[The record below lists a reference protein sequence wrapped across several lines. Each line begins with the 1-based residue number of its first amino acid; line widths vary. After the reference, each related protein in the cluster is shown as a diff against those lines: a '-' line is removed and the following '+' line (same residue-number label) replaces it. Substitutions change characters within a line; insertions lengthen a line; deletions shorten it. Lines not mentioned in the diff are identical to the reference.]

1 MVNFI
6 IRLVGYALL
15 LGVASRIAQTLWTQ
29 NGLDGVASLQP
40 VHDTGVTALLIAPIV
55 LALLGVG
62 VLRGACV
69 FLGCALAG
77 AAITAPFVL
86 TRVVGL

>member
-1 MVNFI
+1 MINFI

-15 LGVASRIAQTLWTQ
+15 LGVASRIAQTLWS
-29 NGLDGVASLQP
+29 NEGLDGNAILQP
-40 VHDTGVTALLIAPIV
+40 FHDEGITVLLLAPVV

-62 VLRGACV
+62 ILRGVCL

-77 AAITAPFVL
+77 AAITAPFVIA
-86 TRVVGL
+86 RVTGG